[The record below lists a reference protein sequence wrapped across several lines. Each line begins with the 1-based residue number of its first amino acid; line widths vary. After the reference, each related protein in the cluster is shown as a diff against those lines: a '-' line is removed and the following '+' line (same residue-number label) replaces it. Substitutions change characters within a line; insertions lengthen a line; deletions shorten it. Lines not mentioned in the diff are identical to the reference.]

1 MNYATLS
8 QLLQDYTQNYS
19 SEFVAAIPEI
29 VKLAEDR
36 IYQSVQIPS
45 LKKNSTSAFISGNK
59 YLAQPDDFLACYT
72 MAVKSAS
79 GVYSYLLEKEVGF
92 INEAYPDP
100 SITGVP
106 RYYAIFTDDTFVVA
120 PTPNANLE
128 VELHYFYEPESIV
141 TAGTSWLGDNVE
153 SVLFYG
159 SLVEAYTYMKGEADL
174 IALYKGRY
182 DESIARLKMLG
193 EGMGKR
199 DNFRLDMPRILPV

>member
-45 LKKNSTSAFISGNK
+45 LKKNSTSAFVSGNK
-59 YLAQPDDFLACYT
+59 YLAQPDDFLAPYS

-79 GVYSYLLEKEVGF
+79 GVYSYMLEKEVGF
-92 INEAYPDP
+92 INEAYPNP
-100 SITGVP
+100 SATGIP

-174 IALYKGRY
+174 IALYRGRY

>member
-45 LKKNSTSAFISGNK
+45 LKKNSTSAFVSGNK
-59 YLAQPDDFLACYT
+59 YLAQPDDFLAPYS

-79 GVYSYLLEKEVGF
+79 GVYSYMLEKEVGF
-92 INEAYPDP
+92 INEAYPNP
-100 SITGVP
+100 SATGIP

-159 SLVEAYTYMKGEADL
+159 ALVEAYTYMKGEADL
-174 IALYKGRY
+174 IALYRGRY